1 MTTIMIIYMLVLLFN
16 LLAWDIKESEDD
28 KK

>member
-1 MTTIMIIYMLVLLFN
+1 MTTIMIIYTLVLLFN